1 MFVFSAFCIYSFLII
16 SSLIFILY
24 LKREFWFKFQK
35 YLNKD
40 KIILL
45 TGGSLGVGRE
55 LLHILITKFNCH
67 VINLDIRETEFEEIK
82 SQYKDKVQNIPC
94 NVAKVD
100 DMVKFLSE
108 NKVNSDNIDIIKIM
122 LL

>member
-24 LKREFWFKFQK
+24 LKRELLFKFQK

-67 VINLDIRETEFEEIK
+67 VINLDIREKEFEEIK
-82 SQYKDKVQNIPC
+82 SQYKVKVQNIIY

-108 NKVNSDNIDIIKIM
+108 NKVNADNIDIIINNAP
-122 LL
+122 

>member
-67 VINLDIRETEFEEIK
+67 VINLDIREKGFEEIK
-82 SQYKDKVQNIPC
+82 SQYKVKVQNIIY

-108 NKVNSDNIDIIKIM
+108 NKVNADNIDIIINNAP
-122 LL
+122 

>member
-24 LKREFWFKFQK
+24 LKREFLFKFQK

-67 VINLDIRETEFEEIK
+67 VINLDIREK
-82 SQYKDKVQNIPC
+82 
-94 NVAKVD
+94 
-100 DMVKFLSE
+100 
-108 NKVNSDNIDIIKIM
+108 
-122 LL
+122 